1 MNAPLNLSQLA
12 NVTPVR
18 PMIDNIERNDD
29 DNTVE
34 ITLFDL
40 ADQDVASV
48 YTVAFEENS
57 DWEGIS
63 IDFANTCTLRTID
76 GDNNVLSEST
86 VATPDWAHYFVSAEL
101 AQDAEQI
108 AYQAARDYH

>member
-12 NVTPVR
+12 NATPVR
-18 PMIDNIERNDD
+18 PVIDNIERNDD

-34 ITLFDL
+34 ITLFVSD
-40 ADQDVASV
+40 DQDIASV

-57 DWEGIS
+57 SWEGIS
-63 IDFANTCTLRTID
+63 IDFADTCTLRTID
-76 GDNNVLSEST
+76 GDCNVLTTET

-101 AQDAEQI
+101 AQDAEQA
-108 AYQAARDYH
+108 AYQAARDYY